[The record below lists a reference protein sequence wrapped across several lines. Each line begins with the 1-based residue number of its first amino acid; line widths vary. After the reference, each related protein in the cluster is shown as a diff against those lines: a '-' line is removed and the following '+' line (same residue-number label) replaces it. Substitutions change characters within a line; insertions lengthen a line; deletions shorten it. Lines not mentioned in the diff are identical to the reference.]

1 MASTVAQVADAV
13 LGVLKG
19 LQYPMAVECARGYGD
34 IDEQLEERDKAQV
47 DVIAGAR
54 PLLELATRGAWGYQI
69 DIHAILRQRFSAF
82 ERSQLEGR
90 IANEL
95 IDPMVEVV
103 EVMAEALIPQ
113 RFTALEPI
121 DAKWF
126 STTIEAIYISEHLR
140 QYGQFTGHVRTT
152 FMVEKPIP

>member
-13 LGVLKG
+13 LGVTKG
-19 LQYPMAVECARGYGD
+19 LAWPFAVDFARGYGD

-69 DIHAILRQRFSAF
+69 DVHTVLRQRFSAF

-95 IDPMVEVV
+95 IDPMVEMV
-103 EVMAEALIPQ
+103 EAIAESLIPQ

-152 FMVEKPIP
+152 FMVEKLIP